1 MDGGH
6 PYCTKTIITNNNI
19 EVNPSYTIWVQQNNI
34 LMSTL
39 TASFSIQV
47 SSLINGCT
55 LKVLPL
61 HLLVAQGSN
70 PHATS
75 ARAARSVHCFA
86 QHYYGCCQRQQV
98 MHIGILGHTNN
109 DGVATGGC
117 CSHLKLFFF
126 HLNCGFQL
134 DLKIQPYVAGTEP
147 IFFCW
152 KNYEKL
158 LLGKI
163 IFAHKS
169 NLKLS

>member
-98 MHIGILGHTNN
+98 MH
-109 DGVATGGC
+109 VEY
-117 CSHLKLFFF
+117 
-126 HLNCGFQL
+126 Q
-134 DLKIQPYVAGTEP
+134 GTP
-147 IFFCW
+147 TTMALPPKTIFFSFELWILARSENPAICGR
-152 KNYEKL
+152 NRANFFLLEKL
-158 LLGKI
+158 
-163 IFAHKS
+163 
-169 NLKLS
+169 